1 MVAIRLVQGDTD
13 MAKARRRKKST
24 RTRTIAAE
32 PAAGAA
38 LPNEVT
44 DWLRNVFSTC
54 NRRITDK
61 LCNNPNAPEESFDL
75 TWIEQLSE
83 YAAPVQIN
91 DSWVV
96 RVDAHYLGGL
106 RHFLQWEI
114 ADIGLLLFIRRKG
127 SLTTRKVAVL
137 QSKRLYPT
145 NNLVR
150 EERRI
155 DYEIGFAR
163 IADPE
168 DLARS
173 IATTTK
179 FEFDD
184 DCEYGAMSAGSE
196 QFEAIERYREQN
208 GIPVHYQFY
217 NPAVVPFGTRI
228 PATGRIVSTEDPA
241 AGVRVM
247 RASDVHGVL
256 RQLSKGA
263 HPTLAQL
270 KAVTGYGGLGGWSLQ
285 EFVVDMFVGCREGT
299 HFQSVNDPK
308 MYNLFN
314 RRSGPISAAIAVTIE
329 ET

>member
-1 MVAIRLVQGDTD
+1 MSNARGPNNPSAPESEARPGDG
-13 MAKARRRKKST
+13 SS
-24 RTRTIAAE
+24 
-32 PAAGAA
+32 
-38 LPNEVT
+38 LPRDVT
-44 DWLRNVFSTC
+44 DWLRGVFGRC
-54 NRRITDK
+54 NRRITSK

-83 YAAPVQIN
+83 YASPVQIN

-106 RHFLQWEI
+106 RHFMGWEI

-145 NNLVR
+145 NSLVR
-150 EERRI
+150 EEHRI

-173 IATTTK
+173 IATSTE
-179 FEFDD
+179 FEFDEQ
-184 DCEYGAMSAGSE
+184 CKYGALSAGSD
-196 QFEAIERYREQN
+196 QFKAIERYRQEN

-217 NPAVVPFGTRI
+217 NPHEVPFAARV
-228 PATGRIVSTEDPA
+228 PATGRIELADDPPL
-241 AGVRVM
+241 GVRVM
-247 RASDVHGVL
+247 RAADVHGVL
-256 RQLSKGA
+256 RGLPEGA

-270 KAVTGYGGLGGWSLQ
+270 RAVDGYGSSAGWSLQ
-285 EFVVDMFVGCREGT
+285 EFVVDLFVGCREGT

>member
-1 MVAIRLVQGDTD
+1 
-13 MAKARRRKKST
+13 MAKARQPNKPPPPEAPK
-24 RTRTIAAE
+24 AE
-32 PAAGAA
+32 LGAGSA
-38 LPNEVT
+38 LPGVVT
-44 DWLRNVFSTC
+44 DWLRNVFAAC

-106 RHFLQWEI
+106 RHFMQWEI
-114 ADIGLLLFIRRKG
+114 ADIGLLLFVRRKG

-145 NNLVR
+145 NELVR
-150 EERRI
+150 EEHRI

-173 IATTTK
+173 IATSTD
-179 FEFDD
+179 FEFDE

-196 QFEAIERYREQN
+196 QFDAIERYREQN

-217 NPAVVPFGTRI
+217 NPAVVPFATRI
-228 PATGRIVSTEDPA
+228 PATGRIVSANDPA
-241 AGVRVM
+241 LGVRVM
-247 RASDVHGVL
+247 RAADVHAVL
-256 RQLSKGA
+256 RKLKDGA
-263 HPTLAQL
+263 HPTLAHF
-270 KAVTGYGGLGGWSLQ
+270 KEVDGYGGLGGWSLQ
-285 EFVVDMFVGCREGT
+285 EFMVDMFVGCREGT

-314 RRSGPISAAIAVTIE
+314 RRSGPISAAIAITIE